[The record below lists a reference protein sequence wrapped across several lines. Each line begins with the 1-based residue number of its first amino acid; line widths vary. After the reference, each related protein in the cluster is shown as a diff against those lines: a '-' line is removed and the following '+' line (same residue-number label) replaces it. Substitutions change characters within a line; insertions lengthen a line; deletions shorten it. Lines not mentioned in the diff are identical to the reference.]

1 MSLAAGKSRGAGSPP
16 GNDGSKKGL
25 SAGLRNSSYEEGSSN
40 FGLVKLPCHHKGTA
54 VAQI

>member
-25 SAGLRNSSYEEGSSN
+25 SAGLQNSSYEEGSSN